1 MQKVD
6 VKIVKWIEEG
16 FTLYKNNFATLVLAS
31 VIALVLS
38 MVTIGILAGPMI
50 AGLIIVTLQLLR
62 KEKPNCRKCT
72 NNNAKKRDCFTLN
85 AMKRPTCWV
94 CWVVS
99 QINMTG

>member
-38 MVTIGILAGPMI
+38 TVTIGILAGPDDRRPDNCHP
-50 AGLIIVTLQLLR
+50 AAFTKRSAQTGCRWGFQGL
-62 KEKPNCRKCT
+62 
-72 NNNAKKRDCFTLN
+72 
-85 AMKRPTCWV
+85 
-94 CWVVS
+94 
-99 QINMTG
+99 